1 MRPPRMAAALLA
13 AACAAL
19 GAFPV
24 AALAACDYHP
34 PHPLEFQKS
43 SMVVMGQAVAKAR
56 NAGFTDYTF
65 KVDRQLK
72 GKPVKSLLIKS
83 ENTSAGFPMDA
94 QRTYLIFV
102 SQRADKSW
110 YVDNC
115 GNSAPM
121 SRKASPAAQ

>member
-34 PHPLEFQKS
+34 
-43 SMVVMGQAVAKAR
+43 QAVAKAR